1 MLKINT
7 AIVGIGNIGYEL
19 SFDKKRKNS
28 TWSHFSAYKKIKD
41 SQLVAVVD
49 NDLIKLR
56 KFKIKNPKINCYSNI
71 REMLQSEKI
80 DLVSICTPPR
90 LHYYNIITL
99 LKNGIKAIICEKP
112 MVENIT
118 QARKIY
124 NLTKNKILFLNHQ
137 RRYDQNY
144 QKLKKIITPNNFGR
158 LRSVTVYYPGQIYNI
173 LSHVIDIVR
182 YLINLN
188 PLKVSFVERNYNEK
202 EKSATGY
209 ILFEKDIIVNII
221 STGKRENLI
230 FELDFISDKSRIKIK
245 HNGKKIL
252 LSKFKKSPNYSGYF
266 ELSNEKKIKVFKSD
280 PLLNLIKNAVRSVKL
295 SNNKHNISKSID
307 GFYVISTIK
316 AVENSIK
323 NNGKLFRVQKL

>member
-124 NLTKNKILFLNHQ
+124 NLTKNKIFFLNHQ

>member
-71 REMLQSEKI
+71 REILQSEKI

-124 NLTKNKILFLNHQ
+124 NLTKNKIFFLNHQ